1 MFENSYIVIIIIG
14 WLLLL
19 ILGIRYLIKNK
30 LWKPSNYFLLF
41 VLVFG
46 YIIIL
51 FQICIISNEFLSK
64 IENYEN
70 KNMHF
75 KLFDRNNLEPIPNR
89 TKYTWDKPLSYGKN
103 LKTTEYNNS
112 YVPRDSNGKIM
123 NELENKNCSSDDI
136 LELSELMTVSK
147 QQLQDAQIAYQNL
160 MNLKNQFVDGNIRDF
175 DDLQKII
182 KNANKKIGFVNG
194 SS

>member
-30 LWKPSNYFLLF
+30 LWKQSNCFVLF
-41 VLVFG
+41 ILVFG

-51 FQICIISNEFLSK
+51 FQIFIISNEFLSK

-89 TKYTWDKPLSYGKN
+89 TKYSWDKPLSYGKN
-103 LKTTEYNNS
+103 LNTTSYNNS
-112 YVPRDSNGKIM
+112 YTPHDWWGRVM
-123 NELENKNCSSDDI
+123 NELENKNCSAEDV

-147 QQLQDAQIAYQNL
+147 QQLQDAQVAYQNL
-160 MNLKNQFVDGNIRDF
+160 VNLKNQFVDGNIRDF

>member
-1 MFENSYIVIIIIG
+1 MFENSYIIIIIIG

-30 LWKPSNYFLLF
+30 LWKQSNYFFLF

-51 FQICIISNEFLSK
+51 YQIIIISNEFLSK

-70 KNMHF
+70 KNVHF

-89 TKYTWDKPLSYGKN
+89 TKYSWDKPLSYGKN
-103 LKTTEYNNS
+103 LNTTSYNNS
-112 YVPRDSNGKIM
+112 YVPRDYWGRVM
-123 NELENKNCSSDDI
+123 NELENKNCSSDDV

-147 QQLQDAQIAYQNL
+147 QQLQDAQVAYQNL
-160 MNLKNQFVDGNIRDF
+160 VNLKNQFVDGNIRDF

>member
-1 MFENSYIVIIIIG
+1 MFENSYTIIIIIG

-30 LWKPSNYFLLF
+30 LWKQSNYFLIF

-51 FQICIISNEFLSK
+51 FQVIIILIEFFSK

-70 KNMHF
+70 KNTHF
-75 KLFDRNNLEPIPNR
+75 KLFDRNNLQLIPNQR
-89 TKYTWDKPLSYGKN
+89 KYSWEEPLSYGKN
-103 LKTTEYNNS
+103 LSTTNYNNS
-112 YVPRDSNGKIM
+112 YVPRDHLGNVM
-123 NELENKNCSSDDI
+123 NHLENKNCSNDDI
-136 LELSELMTVSK
+136 SQLSELVTASK

-160 MNLKNQFVDGNIRDF
+160 LNLKYQFTDGNIRDF
-175 DDLQKII
+175 DDLHKII
-182 KNANKKIGFVNG
+182 KNANKKIGFAHA